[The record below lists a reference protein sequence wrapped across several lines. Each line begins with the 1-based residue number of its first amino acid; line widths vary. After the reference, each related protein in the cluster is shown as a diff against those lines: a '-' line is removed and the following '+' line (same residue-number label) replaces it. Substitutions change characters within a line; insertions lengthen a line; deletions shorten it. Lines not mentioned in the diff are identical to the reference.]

1 VSAAQLNDARTSA
14 QRAVAIDRQY
24 AAAQLRLG
32 VIEGFLG
39 HKEPALAAFAEAQR
53 LYRASSNKEG
63 EAEVLIRR
71 GQFLSIG
78 GDFVQARESLER
90 ARETARAIE
99 NRSQVVRAEM
109 LLGNVLAFSE
119 SRGSE
124 AQELVTSAVAEARE
138 AGLETIAADG
148 LIDLAGALMSR
159 QRAAEAEEPLKTALE
174 LAQKRQA
181 YRTLA
186 RARTQLASVQSL
198 RGKSAEALKTLEPVF
213 VFLKDHKYRNLELT
227 ALSIAARAYQDLDDI
242 PKARDIASRGL
253 KEAEATGDESRLS
266 LALNNL
272 ASQASVLGSLP
283 EALALRERAEAIHRR
298 QGNTLLL
305 PFDLTNRAEL
315 LIRLGRFDEAS
326 TALTEVDAGAEKKL
340 DAYVSRRQRVVF
352 LRTLSEILSNR
363 LTQAANVLKT
373 MPKDPPDSPAAALAP
388 ALASY
393 IQAKQR
399 QTLRLVPESAAPKTE
414 PAVLRERQYWTAA
427 AALARGDSQGA
438 LAAALAGVQQ
448 ASKIGN
454 DELTWRIAAVGSIA
468 AARARDAQQARTLK
482 AVAVDARKRLRAAW
496 GTNAGRYESRPDLIE
511 LRKAS
516 ELED

>member
-1 VSAAQLNDARTSA
+1 
-14 QRAVAIDRQY
+14 
-24 AAAQLRLG
+24 
-32 VIEGFLG
+32 
-39 HKEPALAAFAEAQR
+39 
-53 LYRASSNKEG
+53 
-63 EAEVLIRR
+63 
-71 GQFLSIG
+71 
-78 GDFVQARESLER
+78 
-90 ARETARAIE
+90 
-99 NRSQVVRAEM
+99 
-109 LLGNVLAFSE
+109 
-119 SRGSE
+119 
-124 AQELVTSAVAEARE
+124 
-138 AGLETIAADG
+138 
-148 LIDLAGALMSR
+148 
-159 QRAAEAEEPLKTALE
+159 
-174 LAQKRQA
+174 
-181 YRTLA
+181 
-186 RARTQLASVQSL
+186 
-198 RGKSAEALKTLEPVF
+198 VF

>member
-1 VSAAQLNDARTSA
+1 MSQATCRRS
-14 QRAVAIDRQY
+14 
-24 AAAQLRLG
+24 G
-32 VIEGFLG
+32 
-39 HKEPALAAFAEAQR
+39 
-53 LYRASSNKEG
+53 SS
-63 EAEVLIRR
+63 RC
-71 GQFLSIG
+71 
-78 GDFVQARESLER
+78 
-90 ARETARAIE
+90 
-99 NRSQVVRAEM
+99 
-109 LLGNVLAFSE
+109 
-119 SRGSE
+119 
-124 AQELVTSAVAEARE
+124 
-138 AGLETIAADG
+138 
-148 LIDLAGALMSR
+148 
-159 QRAAEAEEPLKTALE
+159 KTALE
-174 LAQKRQA
+174 LAA
-181 YRTLA
+181 EAPGAHRTLA

-242 PKARDIASRGL
+242 PKARDIASQAL

-266 LALNNL
+266 LALSNL
-272 ASQASVLGSLP
+272 ASQAAVLGSLP

-363 LTQAANVLKT
+363 LTQAANMLKT

-393 IQAKQR
+393 IQAKQTTASR
-399 QTLRLVPESAAPKTE
+399 PVPESAAPKTE

-427 AALARGDSQGA
+427 AALERGDA
-438 LAAALAGVQQ
+438 RTAIEAASAGIEQ

-454 DELTWRIAAVGSIA
+454 DELTWRIAAVGTIA
-468 AARARDAQQARTLK
+468 ARRLGNREQLRVLK
-482 AVAVDARKRLRAAW
+482 ETAVAARSRLHASW
-496 GTNAGRYESRPDLIE
+496 GSSIGRYEQRPDLIE